1 MIHVSFQHWCHVFSD
16 RALIRYGS
24 PHFDRHFP
32 GQALRQEVVG
42 SASLVDNVALPFP
55 EEAILCA
62 NEAFPEAAVAD
73 PLADLEIWDEWSTGV
88 RSFPYPGKYGRLGI
102 HTQMPK
108 TASTASV
115 GVIGEIMAGLFAQQ
129 GVAPWVLV
137 RVIQKWPD
145 FIFAE
150 QDGRYAFVEA
160 KASAQTL
167 PSSTGLMGRVAPG
180 LLDECLVEAV
190 QQLNADPY
198 GRVWGRL
205 RISGA

>member
-16 RALIRYGS
+16 KALIRYGS
-24 PHFDRHFP
+24 PHFDSHSA
-32 GQALRQEVVG
+32 GQALRQEVVDR
-42 SASLVDNVALPFP
+42 ASQVEDVALQFS

-102 HTQMPK
+102 QTQGPK
-108 TASTASV
+108 TSSPASV

-150 QDGRYAFVEA
+150 HDERYAFVEA
-160 KASAQTL
+160 KASA
-167 PSSTGLMGRVAPG
+167 
-180 LLDECLVEAV
+180 
-190 QQLNADPY
+190 
-198 GRVWGRL
+198 
-205 RISGA
+205 

>member
-1 MIHVSFQHWCHVFSD
+1 VTVISVSFQHWCHVFSD
-16 RALIRYGS
+16 KALIRYGS
-24 PHFDRHFP
+24 PHFDRHSA
-32 GQALRQEVVG
+32 GQALRQEV
-42 SASLVDNVALPFP
+42 ASIASRVEDVSLRFP
-55 EEAILCA
+55 AEAILCA
-62 NEAFPEAAVAD
+62 NESFPEAAVAD
-73 PLADLEIWDEWSTGV
+73 PLADLEIWDEWSTGI
-88 RSFPYPGKYGRLGI
+88 RSFPYPGKYGRVGI
-102 HTQMPK
+102 QTQERK

-167 PSSTGLMGRVAPG
+167 PSSPDLLGRVAPA

-190 QQLNADPY
+190 QQLNADRY
-198 GRVWGRL
+198 VRVWGAFTQ
-205 RISGA
+205 I